1 MGCAGVWRAC
11 PPACDS
17 PLQLCQQTRSQKGA
31 TMPYPT
37 MGWYLPRLSAM
48 AMQRVWCAWP
58 SMPPSQMA
66 TTRGLTTLRT

>member
-1 MGCAGVWRAC
+1 MGFERAW

-37 MGWYLPRLSAM
+37 MGWYFPRLSAM
-48 AMQRVWCAWP
+48 AIHRLWCATP
-58 SMPPSQMA
+58 SSPPSQMA
-66 TTRGLTTLRT
+66 TMRGRSALRT